1 MRFKISTSGRFYSKK
16 AAKKLRAIGFE
27 FKPARSTIFPPPFE
41 MTGGEVFREF
51 ETLEEL
57 MSFVAEWGGEVV
69 IRDGEIEIYDD
80 YRE

>member
-1 MRFKISTSGRFYSKK
+1 MRFKISTSGTFYTTK
-16 AAKKLRAIGFE
+16 AAEKLRAIGFE
-27 FKPARSTIFPPPFE
+27 FEPTTGYLPPFQ

-57 MSFVAEWGGEVV
+57 MWFVAEWGGEVV
-69 IRDGEIEIYDD
+69 LRDGEIEIYDD